1 MRKNEMRAQ
10 DEKSGVLTG
19 STEMELSLEW
29 EVHVCY
35 KKALEL

>member
-19 STEMELSLEW
+19 STEMELSLE
-29 EVHVCY
+29 
-35 KKALEL
+35 